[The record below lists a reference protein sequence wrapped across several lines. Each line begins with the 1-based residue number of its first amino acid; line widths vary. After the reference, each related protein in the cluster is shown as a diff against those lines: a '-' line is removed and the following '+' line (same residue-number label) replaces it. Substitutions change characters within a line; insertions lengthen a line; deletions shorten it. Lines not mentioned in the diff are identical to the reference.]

1 MYKFISFFPGNEELM
16 MLTLLDHIG
25 VFVFA
30 ISGMLTAAD
39 RSLDILGGYII
50 AFITALGGGTLRD
63 LLLNVDIAW
72 MESIFQVSMVV
83 AGGTFGI
90 LFRSYLKKLR
100 RTLFIFDTIGLAIF
114 TIIGV
119 QKGLALEHFGLTVVF
134 LGMISATFGGLIRD
148 VLCNEIP
155 LIFRKEVYAIP
166 CLLGGALYFLGSWLG
181 WGDTGLLI
189 WISIG
194 IIITLRTL
202 AVVFSWEL
210 PLIRDIKK

>member
-1 MYKFISFFPGNEELM
+1 M

-63 LLLNVDIAW
+63 LLLNVDVAW
-72 MESIFQVSMVV
+72 MGSVIQVSMVV

-90 LFRSYLKKLR
+90 LFRSYLKRLR
-100 RTLFIFDTIGLAIF
+100 RTLFIFDTIGIAIF

-119 QKGLALEHFGLTVVF
+119 QKGLADEQFGVTVVF

-166 CLLGGALYFLGSWLG
+166 CLLGGTIFFLGSYYLG
-181 WGDTGLLI
+181 WGDSLWLV
-189 WISIG
+189 WSSIA

-202 AVVFSWEL
+202 AVIFSWEL
-210 PLIRDIKK
+210 PLIREIKK

>member
-1 MYKFISFFPGNEELM
+1 

>member
-1 MYKFISFFPGNEELM
+1 MI
-16 MLTLLDHIG
+16 LTLLDHIG

-72 MESIFQVSMVV
+72 MESMFQVSMVV

-90 LFRSYLKKLR
+90 VFRSFLKKLR

>member
-1 MYKFISFFPGNEELM
+1 MI
-16 MLTLLDHIG
+16 LTLLDHIG

-72 MESIFQVSMVV
+72 MESMFQVSMVV

-90 LFRSYLKKLR
+90 VFRSFLKKLR

-189 WISIG
+189 WVSIS

>member
-1 MYKFISFFPGNEELM
+1 LYKFISFFPGNEELM

>member
-1 MYKFISFFPGNEELM
+1 

-39 RSLDILGGYII
+39 RNLDILGGYII

-72 MESIFQVSMVV
+72 MGSVVQVSMVV

-90 LFRSYLKKLR
+90 LFRSFLKKLR
-100 RTLFIFDTIGLAIF
+100 RTFFIFDTIGLAIF

-119 QKGLALEHFGLTVVF
+119 QKGLAYEHFGLTVIF

-155 LIFRKEVYAIP
+155 LIFRKEIYAIP
-166 CLLGGALYFLGSWLG
+166 CLLGGTFFFVGNWFGWDGNWLV
-181 WGDTGLLI
+181 WF
-189 WISIG
+189 SILT
-194 IIITLRTL
+194 IIILRTL

-210 PLIRDIKK
+210 PLIKEIKK